1 MNETEPNFVDDAS
14 PQLAPAPKRRFFDAA
29 FIIVAAILLLAA
41 IGLNT
46 TIQKMQLTFRKEP
59 VALQK
64 SLKELSPTFGPWVQV
79 TVDER
84 QSHELEDALATK
96 EYVFRDYVDS
106 RVVAPDVIEQ
116 FKGKKTAERHQMLG
130 VIRMKSPQAIMN
142 VAVTYYTG
150 MVDTVAHIPDRCYIA
165 DGFQPSSYDIKRWD
179 CFASRSND
187 KQAAAR
193 FIHFV
198 DQVADRKSVSR
209 NVAYFFHVNGRYTN
223 DPLDVRATLQ
233 DLFQKHG
240 YYAKVEMMS
249 TSEDRAASES
259 MMADFLQYALPE
271 IEKVLPDWQKV
282 KASETAQ
289 ARK

>member
-1 MNETEPNFVDDAS
+1 MSANHEITQSTETNSAKSS
-14 PQLAPAPKRRFFDAA
+14 PRFFDGA
-29 FIIVAAILLLAA
+29 FIIVAAILAVAA

-46 TIQKMQLTFRKEP
+46 TIQKMQLSFRKEP
-59 VALQK
+59 VSLQK

-84 QSHELEDALATK
+84 VNHELEDALGTD

-106 RVVAPDVIEQ
+106 RKVPADVIEA
-116 FKGKKTAERHQMLG
+116 FRGKKTAERLQMLQAL
-130 VIRMKSPQAIMN
+130 RMKTPEAVMN

-165 DGFQPSSYDIKRWD
+165 DGFEPSSYDIRRWD
-179 CFASRSND
+179 CFASRSSDN
-187 KQAAAR
+187 QAAAR

-249 TSEDRAASES
+249 ALDDRVAAEAAMSDFTSH
-259 MMADFLQYALPE
+259 ALPE
-271 IEKVLPDWQKV
+271 IEKVLPDWGKV
-282 KASETAQ
+282 TSAEAG
-289 ARK
+289 AAGR